1 MTARRRTNMR
11 RLVDN
16 TLAMVRAGELST
28 ELAAQKL
35 HENGVPTAVIGRV
48 LSDASVKQPSL
59 TPQSERRPEPEPF
72 TKATMAPGQ
81 SGWRQGGWLSL
92 AWRG

>member
-1 MTARRRTNMR
+1 MR

-28 ELAAQKL
+28 ELAAQML
-35 HENGVPTAVIGRV
+35 HENRLPTAVIGRV
-48 LSDASVKQPSL
+48 LSDASVKQPSV
-59 TPQSERRPEPEPF
+59 TPQSEPSPDPEPF
-72 TKATMAPGQ
+72 PKATMAPGQ

>member
-1 MTARRRTNMR
+1 MR

-16 TLAMVRAGELST
+16 TLAMVRAGELSI

-48 LSDASVKQPSL
+48 LSDAAAKQPA
-59 TPQSERRPEPEPF
+59 TAPQPERRPEPKPV
-72 TKATMAPGQ
+72 KAASMAPGQ

-92 AWRG
+92 ALRG